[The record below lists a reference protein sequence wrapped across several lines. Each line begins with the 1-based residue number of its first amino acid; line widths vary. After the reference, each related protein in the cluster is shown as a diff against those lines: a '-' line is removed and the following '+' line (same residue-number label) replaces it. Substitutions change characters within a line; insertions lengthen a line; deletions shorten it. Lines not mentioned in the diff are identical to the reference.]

1 MNTHDNAR
9 AGDNPRGT
17 DAQTIADATS
27 PQIVFTFPSTHAAMA
42 AEDALREAGFA
53 LEIIPPPPP
62 LSAGCGLA
70 IRLAAALEQAA
81 VATLAAQGLAWH
93 GPFPLPPA

>member
-1 MNTHDNAR
+1 VHR
-9 AGDNPRGT
+9 
-17 DAQTIADATS
+17 QS
-27 PQIVFTFPSTHAAMA
+27 EYVVFTFPSTHAAIA
-42 AEDALREAGFA
+42 AEDALRDAGFV

-70 IRLAAALEQAA
+70 LRLAAELEKAA
-81 VATLAAQGLAWH
+81 VATLAHQGLAWL

>member
-1 MNTHDNAR
+1 MVDQS
-9 AGDNPRGT
+9 P
-17 DAQTIADATS
+17 
-27 PQIVFTFPSTHAAMA
+27 PQIIFTFPSTHAAMA
-42 AEDALREAGFA
+42 AEDTLREAGFA

-81 VATLAAQGLAWH
+81 VDTLAAHHLTWH
-93 GPFPLPPA
+93 GPFPLPRD